1 MNLICGI
8 NPVLEA
14 LNAGTRHFDRL
25 LVVKG
30 LRNQRVSEAMARASQ
45 MGVPLRFEARETLD
59 RMAGGLPHQGVI
71 AVVSPKPVMPL
82 EDLLEEARD
91 PALVVILDGVEDP
104 RNLGAILRSAEAA
117 GADGVLLPDRN
128 NAGLS
133 DAVARSSAGALE
145 YVKVARIGNVAQA
158 IEALKGRGFW
168 IVGLDA
174 EGRERWDA
182 VDYKR
187 PIALV
192 MGGEGKGIRR
202 LVKERCDHIVSL
214 PLFGHV
220 SSLNVS
226 VAAGVALYE
235 IVRQRGAVPSHVR
248 PIPPARGPSHPEGT
262 IGPGPDDTEHDPGHE
277 PHSIARH
284 DTDVPS
290 EDADLDDADTENGV
304 TFAVIHE
311 EAAWVGPTILK
322 DAGGSVDARGRGD
335 GQITL
340 EVPGLRPRGARR
352 SPRSCRAVGRAPAPG
367 VVVVAAGGAAEGLPG
382 RPLPRAVAPRP
393 RVRRVTRLALRV
405 GPGRTGTG
413 AEEAPVAAA
422 VVATGG
428 RWGRMRRSGVG
439 RFGAFGHPPC
449 KALTALV
456 QLAFVAGVAQR

>member
-59 RMAGGLPHQGVI
+59 RMAAGIPHQGVI

-82 EDLLEEARD
+82 EDLLKEARD

-117 GADGVLLPDRN
+117 GADGVLLPDRH

-133 DAVARSSAGALE
+133 DSVARASAGALE
-145 YVKVARIGNVAQA
+145 YVKIARIGNVAQA
-158 IEALKGRGFW
+158 IETLKARGFW

-187 PIALV
+187 PVALV
-192 MGGEGKGIRR
+192 MGGEEKGIRR

-214 PLFGHV
+214 PHFGHV

-226 VAAGVALYE
+226 VAAGIALYE
-235 IVRQRGAVPSHVR
+235 IVRQRGAVPSHVK
-248 PIPPARGPSHPEGT
+248 PIPPRGQFHPEGT
-262 IGPGPDDTEHDPGHE
+262 IGPGPDDAEHDPGHE
-277 PHSIARH
+277 PHSRVH
-284 DTDVPS
+284 H
-290 EDADLDDADTENGV
+290 DLDLAREDGDPEAPDAENGV

-322 DAGGSVDARGRGD
+322 DAGGIRRRPREGRRGEHGRGSRPAPAARGD
-335 GQITL
+335 GAAG
-340 EVPGLRPRGARR
+340 ESSGAGPSPGPGGRRRRRRRGR
-352 SPRSCRAVGRAPAPG
+352 SGASPGPPAPQ
-367 VVVVAAGGAAEGLPG
+367 AGGSTAEGAQGGGSGSPG
-382 RPLPRAVAPRP
+382 GGEQGGEGAGGGGSRRRRRRRHKRPM
-393 RVRRVTRLALRV
+393 
-405 GPGRTGTG
+405 G
-413 AEEAPVAAA
+413 
-422 VVATGG
+422 
-428 RWGRMRRSGVG
+428 
-439 RFGAFGHPPC
+439 
-449 KALTALV
+449 
-456 QLAFVAGVAQR
+456 

>member
-59 RMAGGLPHQGVI
+59 RVAGGLPHQGVI

-235 IVRQRGAVPSHVR
+235 IVRQRGTVPSHVR
-248 PIPPARGPSHPEGT
+248 PIPPARGPSHLEGT

-277 PHSIARH
+277 PHSRVRH
-284 DTDVPS
+284 DPDVPS

-322 DAGGSVDARGRGD
+322 DAGGVRRRPREGRRPDHPRGSRPVPPGGETAAQSPGAGTGPGPGGRRRRRRRGRSGGASGPPSPQGGGPTAEGAKSDAAGSPGGPRQDGD
-335 GQITL
+335 GS
-340 EVPGLRPRGARR
+340 GGGGSRRRRRRRHRRPMG
-352 SPRSCRAVGRAPAPG
+352 
-367 VVVVAAGGAAEGLPG
+367 
-382 RPLPRAVAPRP
+382 
-393 RVRRVTRLALRV
+393 
-405 GPGRTGTG
+405 
-413 AEEAPVAAA
+413 
-422 VVATGG
+422 
-428 RWGRMRRSGVG
+428 
-439 RFGAFGHPPC
+439 
-449 KALTALV
+449 
-456 QLAFVAGVAQR
+456 

>member
-59 RMAGGLPHQGVI
+59 RMAGGIPHQGVI

-82 EDLLEEARD
+82 EDLLSEARD
-91 PALVVILDGVEDP
+91 PALVMILDGVEDP

-117 GADGVLLPDRN
+117 GADGVLLPDRH

-133 DAVARSSAGALE
+133 DAVARASAGALE

-158 IEALKGRGFW
+158 IEALKARGFW

-187 PIALV
+187 PVALV

-220 SSLNVS
+220 ASLNVS

-235 IVRQRGAVPSHVR
+235 IVRQRGAVPSLVK
-248 PIPPARGPSHPEGT
+248 PIPPTRGQFHPEGT
-262 IGPGPDDTEHDPGHE
+262 VGPGPDDAEHDPGHE
-277 PHSIARH
+277 PHARVH
-284 DTDVPS
+284 HGPDAPHEDGDS
-290 EDADLDDADTENGV
+290 EAPDAENV

-311 EAAWVGPTILK
+311 EAAWVGPTMLK
-322 DAGGSVDARGRGD
+322 DAGGSRRRHREGRRVEPARGPRPAAAQGDPPPGDSLGPRSGPGGRRRRRRRGRNGAPSQASAAPEGVGSTTEGSRGD
-335 GQITL
+335 
-340 EVPGLRPRGARR
+340 
-352 SPRSCRAVGRAPAPG
+352 APG
-367 VVVVAAGGAAEGLPG
+367 GSVPQGGGG
-382 RPLPRAVAPRP
+382 SSRRRRRRRHRRPM
-393 RVRRVTRLALRV
+393 
-405 GPGRTGTG
+405 G
-413 AEEAPVAAA
+413 
-422 VVATGG
+422 
-428 RWGRMRRSGVG
+428 
-439 RFGAFGHPPC
+439 
-449 KALTALV
+449 
-456 QLAFVAGVAQR
+456 